1 MEKEYINIICI
12 FKEAIVYL
20 QINHMKKYIF
30 SLLVLVFVTSNLKA
44 QENFAGSN
52 PYAKS
57 IFFELGGPG
66 LASVN
71 YDMRFNN
78 TGKGLGFRAG
88 VGGVA
93 PYLTTFPLGLN
104 YIASRDNKN
113 FFEFGAG
120 LTVISANA
128 DGSGLFSATFG
139 HTTLGYRL
147 QPKDGGFTFR
157 ASLNPVFVS
166 EGVFPFYAGFGF
178 GWKF

>member
-1 MEKEYINIICI
+1 
-12 FKEAIVYL
+12 
-20 QINHMKKYIF
+20 MKKISLLFSIIILIHF
-30 SLLVLVFVTSNLKA
+30 SLRA
-44 QENFAGSN
+44 QNVSN
-52 PYAKS
+52 PNAKS

-88 VGGVA
+88 LGGFPAYDVNLVT
-93 PYLTTFPLGLN
+93 YPLGLN
-104 YIASRDNKN
+104 YLASKDNKN

-120 LTVISANA
+120 VTILSANA
-128 DGSGLFSATFG
+128 NGSGLFSQSFG

-157 ASLNPVFVS
+157 ATMNPVFTD
-166 EGVFPFYAGFGF
+166 EGLFPFYAGIGF

>member
-1 MEKEYINIICI
+1 
-12 FKEAIVYL
+12 
-20 QINHMKKYIF
+20 MKKIIFLVCLVLMVHF
-30 SLLVLVFVTSNLKA
+30 SLVA
-44 QENFAGSN
+44 QNAPNISN
-52 PYAKS
+52 PNAKS

-71 YDMRFNN
+71 YDMRFKN

-88 VGGVA
+88 IGGFPAYDVNLVT
-93 PYLTTFPLGLN
+93 YPLGLN
-104 YIASRDNKN
+104 YLASKDNKN

-120 LTVISANA
+120 FTILSTNA
-128 DGSGLFSATFG
+128 KGSGLFSGSFG

-157 ASLNPVFVS
+157 ATMNPVFTN
-166 EGVFPFYAGFGF
+166 EGLFPFYAGIGF